1 MPARKGTR
9 RRRVGEAR
17 SAAATTTKGRTAKA
31 LHEHGKTEEGAAY
44 HERAGAPAQPV
55 PLEDSREPEHAQSGT
70 EGLEH
75 HGALVDQAH
84 GVHGHGTARD
94 GNGKDTAVA
103 QHPTERHYANRLDQ
117 RHDNPG
123 GGKSR
128 RSAHGTGPQSKR
140 EHGDGHARR
149 LVVYEVTV
157 RENPMSE
164 ADRGAEPHAVVVL
177 EVLVQLPQPEQ
188 LVPAHSKAESSGHA
202 HDQSGDR
209 KATSLQPGRDAAPRA
224 FPDRGP
230 P

>member
-1 MPARKGTR
+1 MQEQARPKNAPPTTSAPVRPLSLSPSKTAASPSTHKVAQKGSSITVR
-9 RRRVGEAR
+9 WSIRHTGYTAM
-17 SAAATTTKGRTAKA
+17 APHATAT
-31 LHEHGKTEEGAAY
+31 
-44 HERAGAPAQPV
+44 V
-55 PLEDSREPEHAQSGT
+55 S
-70 EGLEH
+70 
-75 HGALVDQAH
+75 
-84 GVHGHGTARD
+84 
-94 GNGKDTAVA
+94 TAVA
-103 QHPTERHYANRLDQ
+103 QHPTERHYANRLDE

-140 EHGDGHARR
+140 EHGDRHARR

-164 ADRGAEPHAVVVL
+164 ADRGPEPNAVVVL

-224 FPDRGP
+224 FHGP
-230 P
+230 RTAVMGQDV